1 MGNSTSNLSTEASM
15 GIGAISAF
23 GIVALLYLLNN
34 FGIINFLGT
43 GVSSFVG
50 NPILLILVFIVNIAP
65 VSLLLFGPM
74 GDLINRG
81 QFVSSLPSV
90 IIIGTLILGKLFDI
104 TKFGVPNYTKTAGI
118 NETGIWCTLP
128 GLEWFENKFFP
139 SSLFTITLLLTYYT
153 TWSYRMYGFT
163 TGFIIFLCAN
173 FIFPLLL
180 AAMVFKFGP
189 GCSDFYVYGTY
200 SILLAIGL
208 GLVSLLLGSFLPVS
222 FNPFNFRI
230 PGSEIAGSGTPFS
243 LTGSFSLPASGTTPW
258 DPSNPASGKVNC
270 PPNQTYLPATGTCVT
285 LPSSNQSSAPSGQEQ
300 TFVAELYKNGQLV
313 SSESIG
319 K

>member
-23 GIVALLYLLNN
+23 GIVALLYFLNK

-43 GVSSFVG
+43 GASSYVG

-74 GDLINRG
+74 VDLINRG

-104 TKFGVPNYTKTAGI
+104 TKFGVSNYTKTAGI

-128 GLEWFENKFFP
+128 GLEWLENKFFP

-208 GLVSLLLGSFLPVS
+208 GLVFSIPIGSFLPVS

-230 PGSEIAGSGTPFS
+230 PGSEIAAIGTTSWDPTNPA
-243 LTGSFSLPASGTTPW
+243 TGSGTTPW
-258 DPSNPASGKVNC
+258 DP
-270 PPNQTYLPATGTCVT
+270 TGQNLCQKGTVWDNSAKKCIPLT
-285 LPSSNQSSAPSGQEQ
+285 SSALSGQEQ